1 MKVILLEDVKGKGKK
16 NQIIDVPNGFGNFL
30 IANKKAM
37 AATEENQEK
46 VAEEIKVQ
54 KNQEQERKRLLTK
67 LKSDIDNKI
76 IEVTI
81 KLGANGK
88 KFGNVSK
95 TVICDEFEKKYGLH
109 LNKKD
114 VELSSDINSVGIYT
128 VKVKLD
134 TDIVAE
140 FEVKV
145 LEEKSEK

>member
-1 MKVILLEDVKGKGKK
+1 MDLVQQEINMEIKIAKVNSLSELIENFNSLLQE
-16 NQIIDVPNGFGNFL
+16 
-30 IANKKAM
+30 
-37 AATEENQEK
+37 TEENQEK